1 MSLVRAWGE
10 HKPVLGL
17 IEDRCGWSGRW
28 GDTHTDRRAET
39 WNSNRKLF
47 LSIFWHAM
55 LFKHCKML
63 LKFRL
68 NNMKQLRQLKQ
79 LKQLKQHLLNNW
91 RLKLRLLQLHRGE
104 DRRILMETVT
114 QEKPSALIYSSKRNH
129 CKTNLILLS
138 FREGTSHITGCWF
151 QWEYTPASPHLLHSD
166 LTIWER
172 ALNMWWAISDAEF
185 PV

>member
-10 HKPVLGL
+10 HQPVLGL

-28 GDTHTDRRAET
+28 GDTNTDRRAET

-47 LSIFWHAM
+47 LSMFWHAM

-63 LKFRL
+63 LRFRL
-68 NNMKQLRQLKQ
+68 NNM
-79 LKQLKQHLLNNW
+79 KQLKQHLLNNW
-91 RLKLRLLQLHRGE
+91 RLKLRLLHGAVFSFCCSCTE
-104 DRRILMETVT
+104 AKTHILMETAT

-129 CKTNLILLS
+129 FKSNLILLS

-172 ALNMWWAISDAEF
+172 ALNMW
-185 PV
+185 